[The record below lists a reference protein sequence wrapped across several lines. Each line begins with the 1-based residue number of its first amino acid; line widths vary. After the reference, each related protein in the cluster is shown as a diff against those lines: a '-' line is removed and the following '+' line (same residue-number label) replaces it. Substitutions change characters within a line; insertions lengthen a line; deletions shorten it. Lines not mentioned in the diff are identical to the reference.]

1 MRDAAIK
8 ALHVGNDR
16 DARRVLEACLLLKAL
31 SLGQT
36 PAAL

>member
-16 DARRVLEACLLLKAL
+16 DARRMLEAFLLLKAL
-31 SLGQT
+31 GLGQT
-36 PAAL
+36 HAAL